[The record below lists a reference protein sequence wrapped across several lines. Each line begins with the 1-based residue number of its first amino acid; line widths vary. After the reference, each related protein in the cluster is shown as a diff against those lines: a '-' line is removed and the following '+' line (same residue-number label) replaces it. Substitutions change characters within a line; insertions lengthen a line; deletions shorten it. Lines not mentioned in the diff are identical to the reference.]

1 MLARKV
7 AAVDRQGMG
16 GGTLLREPRCATTN
30 LSLQAGNYEELWGKC
45 ESFSATP
52 PIYLHVSLLP
62 LRSADEAGLTFFKES
77 CHAFG
82 VVGTA
87 H

>member
-1 MLARKV
+1 
-7 AAVDRQGMG
+7 MG

-30 LSLQAGNYEELWGKC
+30 LSPQVGNYEELWGYC
-45 ESFSATP
+45 ESFLATP

-77 CHAFG
+77 RHAFG
-82 VVGTA
+82 VIRMS